1 MYLIRL
7 ASGEERTFATIDDLA
22 AAVQRGEVQHDA
34 AIFHRRTK
42 QWLPLE
48 HHPYFAFATGE
59 YKAQPESAR
68 QESEQ
73 PPARDPEPTGT
84 GSLLQEEERL
94 HA

>member
-1 MYLIRL
+1 VYLIRL

-59 YKAQPESAR
+59 YKAQPAPDPPR
-68 QESEQ
+68 QEPGQ
-73 PPARDPEPTGT
+73 PRARDPEPTGT
-84 GSLLQEEERL
+84 GSLLQ
-94 HA
+94 